1 MTRCFI
7 TSKIYNL
14 FHYSYGILNPENSW
28 VFHYFRPR
36 IGWNGGA
43 CGVSPNGHEKN
54 EKMKNE
60 SGSRGHREA

>member
-14 FHYSYGILNPENSW
+14 NPESSW

-36 IGWNGGA
+36 MDWDGWGPIA
-43 CGVSPNGHEKN
+43 LSPEMIRRLLPKIA
-54 EKMKNE
+54 
-60 SGSRGHREA
+60 S